1 MMSEAPRQGW
11 RLVGV
16 GCDTESRERLA
27 RVLERRPSFLQRW
40 YTPREQEA
48 VARAADPL
56 DLALRLF
63 CLKEAAIK
71 AAWLAERLS
80 PRAVEGQDCPEGAQ
94 LCLTSSKG
102 ARLRL
107 EAECGSDAHHA
118 WAQVLCWEARC

>member
-1 MMSEAPRQGW
+1 MSERPQAGW

-16 GCDTESRERLA
+16 GCDTESRARLA
-27 RVLERRPSFLQRW
+27 HVLERRPGFLQRW

-48 VARAADPL
+48 VAGAADPL

-71 AAWLAERLS
+71 AAWLVVKLS
-80 PRAVEGQDCPEGAQ
+80 PRTVEGQDCPEGAR
-94 LCLTSSKG
+94 LSLTSAQG
-102 ARLRL
+102 ASLRL

-118 WAQVLCWEARC
+118 WAQVLCWEAPR